1 MNKKAKNALLGG
13 LVTLLVVTAAW
24 GFYERIHTASLG
36 LQSIKVQKE
45 YTAQQK
51 AYKAKYNQIETD
63 LINSNGKTNNAALKS
78 MTTNISALNIADS
91 YNRKLFKAVYTFSNV
106 KQYNGRA
113 DSVKSY
119 TSDDVRKNTDLFG
132 GTDGSK
138 EVSSLGLASTFDNVK
153 TYLEKVDGNNIV
165 SLAKVT
171 YDSGYNGTTNGVGTR
186 VYEVT
191 YDQSQ
196 QKITNVKLV
205 D

>member
-13 LVTLLVVTAAW
+13 LVTLLVVTTGW
-24 GFYERIHTASLG
+24 GFYERVHTASLNS
-36 LQSIKVQKE
+36 QSVKVQKE

-51 AYKAKYNQIETD
+51 TYKTKYNQIETS
-63 LINSNGKTNNAALKS
+63 LINSNGKTSNAVLKS
-78 MTTNISALNIADS
+78 MTNNISALNVVS
-91 YNRKLFKAVYTFSNV
+91 NYNQKLFKAVYTFSSV

-113 DSVKSY
+113 DRVKSY
-119 TSDDVRKNTDLFG
+119 TSDDVRKNIDLFG
-132 GTDGSK
+132 SADGSK
-138 EVSSLGLASTFDNVK
+138 EVSSLGLASTFGNVK

-171 YDSGYNGTTNGVGTR
+171 YDSGYEGTTNDVGTL